1 MTSLPLAPPCHG
13 CLPVWAPL
21 CGRPAA
27 ESHPRVSHW
36 GILHQAA
43 STGQEKGR
51 EPEGLSCPRI
61 PGLCRMSPRSAT
73 TAGVARIEPA
83 GAPRRQVLAVV
94 GLVIVGKHRQ
104 RARTGHIVDGRLTGH
119 ALARAGPAGT
129 DGGRQV
135 RPLLGRSPGR
145 GVGQIQMLRPRTEV
159 PGVASAAMML
169 RAFPESRL
177 RRHAC
182 IRRHVRRLHRRRIRL
197 LRLRGQRLHDLLRGL
212 GLRSLPLLRRLSHL
226 RRSTLRGPRLRP
238 AGNGRRRRNLRPGLA
253 DSRAPRCSRAH
264 AARGLHARCGRR
276 RRSRWGHALPH
287 RCLAGRSLGDRRR
300 RRRRLPRR
308 SFSLGLGTLCFREG
322 RTCRLASRGQVGHGL
337 GRRHL
342 GAARG
347 TRCSA

>member
-1 MTSLPLAPPCHG
+1 
-13 CLPVWAPL
+13 
-21 CGRPAA
+21 
-27 ESHPRVSHW
+27 
-36 GILHQAA
+36 
-43 STGQEKGR
+43 
-51 EPEGLSCPRI
+51 
-61 PGLCRMSPRSAT
+61 MSPRSAT

-119 ALARAGPAGT
+119 ALARARPAGT

-135 RPLLGRSPGR
+135 RPLLWCSPGR

-159 PGVASAAMML
+159 PGVTSAAMML
-169 RAFPESRL
+169 RTFPESGL

-182 IRRHVRRLHRRRIRL
+182 IRRDVRRLHRRRIRL
-197 LRLRGQRLHDLLRGL
+197 LRLRHHGILRCGRRLREARLRRRRHRTLRLRGLRLHDLLRGL

-238 AGNGRRRRNLRPGLA
+238 AGNGRRRRNLRPWLA
-253 DSRAPRCSRAH
+253 DARAPRCSRPH
-264 AARGLHARCGRR
+264 ATGGLHAGCGRR
-276 RRSRWGHALPH
+276 RDCRRRHALPH
-287 RCLAGRSLGDRRR
+287 RRRAGRSLSDRPLGDRRR
-300 RRRRLPRR
+300 CRLPGRR
-308 SFSLGLGTLCFREG
+308 FSLSLGPLCFREG

-347 TRCSA
+347 SRCSA